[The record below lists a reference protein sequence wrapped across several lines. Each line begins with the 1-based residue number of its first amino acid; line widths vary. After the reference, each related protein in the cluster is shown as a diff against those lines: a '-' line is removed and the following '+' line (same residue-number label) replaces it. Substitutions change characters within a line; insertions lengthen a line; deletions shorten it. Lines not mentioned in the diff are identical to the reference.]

1 MFDELSSPPPVT
13 RRAVHSFP
21 PKLELLFKPARYKVL
36 YGGRGGGK
44 SQSIARALLLLGAQ
58 KKHRI
63 LCCREFQNSIR
74 DSVHKLLSDQI
85 EALGLAAHY
94 DIQQTVIRGA
104 NGTEFMFE
112 GLRHNA
118 TKLKSTEGI
127 TIVWVEEAQ
136 FVTKGSWEILI
147 PTIRAEGSEIWMSLN
162 PDMDTD
168 ETYKRFIM
176 SPPEG
181 AAVQKINWSD
191 NPWFPSV
198 LRTEMEHLKK
208 RDYDAYMNV
217 WEGHCRHAVEGA
229 IYARELRDA
238 MEDGRITKVP
248 VDKTRPVHTFWDIGW
263 SDLTAILFVQFYP
276 YEFRVVDYHADRH
289 KTVAD
294 YLKLLQDKGYL
305 YGVDWLPHDAKA
317 KDIKSG
323 TSVEALMQAANRRVQ
338 IVPNLSIQDGINAAR
353 TIFPRVAFDE
363 AKCADFLQTLR
374 HYKYKISPDTGQ
386 YSKLPEHDVASHGA
400 DALRMF
406 AVASSIDPRPANARP
421 VKRRTIVWQR

>member
-1 MFDELSSPPPVT
+1 MSQVITSNGQRVNQ
-13 RRAVHSFP
+13 RAVHSFP
-21 PKLELLFKPARYKVL
+21 PKLKGLFDPWRYKVL
-36 YGGRGGGK
+36 YGGRGGAK

-85 EALGLAAHY
+85 DAMGLSSHY
-94 DIQQTVIRGA
+94 EIQQTVIRGV
-104 NGTEFMFE
+104 NGTEIMFE

-118 TKLKSTEGI
+118 TKLKSMEGI
-127 TIVWVEEAQ
+127 TLVWVEEAQ

-147 PTIRAEGSEIWMSLN
+147 PTIRADNSEIWMSLN

-168 ETYKRFIM
+168 ETYKRFIIDP
-176 SPPEG
+176 PPE
-181 AAVQKINWSD
+181 ALVIKINWSD
-191 NPWFPSV
+191 NPWFPEV
-198 LRTEMEHLKK
+198 LRKEKDHLQS
-208 RDYDAYMNV
+208 RDYDAFMNV

-238 MEDGRITKVP
+238 MEEGRITKVP
-248 VDKTRPVHTFWDIGW
+248 VDKSKPVHTFWDIGW

-276 YEFRVVDYHADRH
+276 YEFRVIDYHSDRH
-289 KTVAD
+289 KTIAD

-305 YGVDWLPHDAKA
+305 YGTDWLPHDAKA

-323 TSVEALMQAANRRVQ
+323 TSVEALMKAANRNVQ

-353 TIFPRVAFDE
+353 TLFPRVAFDE
-363 AKCADFLQTLR
+363 GKCSDFLQTLR
-374 HYKYKISPDTGQ
+374 HYKYKVDSDTGQ
-386 YSKLPEHDVASHGA
+386 YSKLPEHDISSHGA

-406 AVASSIDPRPANARP
+406 AVAASVAPTNARARP
-421 VKRRTIVWQR
+421 VTRRTVVW